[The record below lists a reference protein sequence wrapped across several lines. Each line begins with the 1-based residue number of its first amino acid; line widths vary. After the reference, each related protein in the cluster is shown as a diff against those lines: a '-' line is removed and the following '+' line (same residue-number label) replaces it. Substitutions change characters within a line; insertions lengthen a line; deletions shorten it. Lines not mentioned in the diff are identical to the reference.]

1 MAEQESFDQS
11 EVWEQDFDGFLSAVA
26 PCKMYSLGSCNIKV
40 QISQITC
47 SQLERADHF
56 FAKSFN
62 RKHDSADFGSKVLSR
77 DEKRD
82 KYQAAVV
89 QKNQN

>member
-11 EVWEQDFDGFLSAVA
+11 EVWEQDFARFLSAMA
-26 PCKMYSLGSCNIKV
+26 PCKMYSLGSCKFKV

-56 FAKSFN
+56 IANSFI

-77 DEKRD
+77 DEK
-82 KYQAAVV
+82 
-89 QKNQN
+89 